1 MAPANNL
8 IRFSV
13 EKPKIITTIMVL
25 MTLLSGAF
33 ITRIHVDTDPVN
45 MLSKNEVARIFHD
58 QATLDFA
65 LHDVI
70 VLGIFNTQHPDGVF
84 NPETLKKIDTLSK
97 FAATLSDDKN
107 PDRRVIERDII
118 APDNVDTIQQD
129 GLGQVRFEW
138 LMKKPPATRKEALR
152 IRDNAL
158 NNPLLKGTLVSENG
172 RALAIYLPVTS
183 KDYAHTVS
191 VKLKEKIAEI
201 GMGDDQFYIA
211 GLPVAEDTLG
221 KKMLTQMPIYT
232 ALTLMMTFLL
242 LLFFFRNLQ
251 LILSPLII
259 AMCTVIATM
268 GLFLATGHT
277 LHIVSL
283 MIPFFI
289 LPIALVAS
297 IRILSEFFDEYQNRL
312 DRKSTI
318 LQVMRQLFRPMLYS
332 SLASSAGFAALAFT
346 PIPPVQVSGI
356 FIAIGIMLAWLLTT
370 VFIPAHI
377 MMMKESRLINFGT
390 GKKNAPGAEAS
401 LLNRH
406 LCWIKKTSTRRPWLV
421 IAFHL
426 AVMAVA
432 VSGIFMIQVNDN
444 PVKWFKINHEIR
456 IADQILNKYFGG
468 TYEANLILEGRNTE
482 MPPAKAAD
490 WLTRYL
496 DQRLAES
503 PAIRERV
510 LNEILEASVTTNTGQ
525 GLIDKLNHTWETELE
540 RIAPDDD
547 IAYDR
552 WSTALDGIERLQNQ
566 KEIFK
571 RPDVLKYIS
580 GLQSYLVSQGYVGKS
595 TSISDVAKKVHQE
608 LFANDPGYFTIP
620 DTVSGVA
627 RTLTSFQKSHKP
639 DALWHLVTPDYTRAN
654 IRLQLQSGDKK
665 NMGQVVAALQN
676 YFKENPPPVEL
687 SRNWAGPASINVA
700 WQKKMEA
707 GMLKSFLSSFVAVFL
722 VIILLFRSAVW
733 GTLAL
738 VPPVFT
744 SAAIYGGIGLIG
756 KDYDAPVAV
765 LSSLILGLA
774 VDFSIHFL
782 YRARSTMAKTGD
794 WTAVLSEMFTEPA
807 RAISRI
813 ILLLSPGFAPLLFAP
828 LIPCQ
833 SVGILLAAIIF
844 YSGLTTLWLLPALL
858 TVSQKWI
865 FQKERNQYAQKEL
878 PAPE

>member
-1 MAPANNL
+1 MEPANSL

-25 MTLLSGAF
+25 MTLLSGVF
-33 ITRIHVDTDPVN
+33 ITRIHLDTDPEK
-45 MLSKNEVARIFHD
+45 MLSKNEAAQIFHD
-58 QATLDFA
+58 QTKLDFD

-70 VLGIFNTQHPDGVF
+70 VLGIFNTKHPDGVF
-84 NPETLKKIDTLSK
+84 NPETLKKVDTLSR
-97 FAATLSDDKN
+97 FAATLSDDTN

-118 APDNVDTIQQD
+118 APDNVDTIQQV

-158 NNPLLKGTLVSENG
+158 NNPLLKGTLVSEDG
-172 RALAIYLPVTS
+172 RALSIYLPITS

-191 VKLKEKIAEI
+191 LKLKEKIAEI

-221 KKMLTQMPIYT
+221 KEMLTQMAIYT
-232 ALTLMMTFLL
+232 ALTLVMTFLL

-259 AMCTVIATM
+259 SLCTVIATM
-268 GLFLATGHT
+268 GLFPATGQT
-277 LHIVSL
+277 LHTVSL

-318 LQVMRQLFRPMLYS
+318 VHVMRQLFRPMLYT

-356 FIAIGIMLAWLLTT
+356 FLAIGIMLAWLLTT
-370 VFIPAHI
+370 VFIPANI
-377 MMMKESRLINFGT
+377 MMMKESSLINFGT
-390 GKKNAPGAEAS
+390 GKQIAPGSEAS

-421 IAFHL
+421 LIFHL
-426 AVMAVA
+426 AVMTVA

-444 PVKWFKINHEIR
+444 PVKWFKKGHEIR

-468 TYEANLILEGRNTE
+468 TYEANLILEGRNAE

-503 PAIRERV
+503 PAIREKI
-510 LNEILEASVTTNTGQ
+510 LNEILEASVTTSTGQ
-525 GLIDKLNHTWETELE
+525 GLIDKLNHAWETELE

-580 GLQSYLVSQGYVGKS
+580 GLQAYLVRLEYVGKS
-595 TSISDVAKKVHQE
+595 NSISDVAQKVHQE

-627 RTLTSFQKSHKP
+627 RALTSFQKSHKP

-654 IRLQLQSGDKK
+654 ICLQLQSGNKK
-665 NMGQVVAALQN
+665 DMGQVVAAVQN

-707 GMLKSFLSSFVAVFL
+707 GMLRSFLSSFVAVFL

-733 GTLAL
+733 GALAL

-744 SAAIYGGIGLIG
+744 SAVIYGGIGLIS
-756 KDYDAPVAV
+756 KHYDAPVAV
-765 LSSLILGLA
+765 LSALTLGLA

-794 WTAVLSEMFTEPA
+794 WTAVLSDIFTEPA
-807 RAISRI
+807 RAISRNI
-813 ILLLSPGFAPLLFAP
+813 ILLSPGFAPLLFAP

-833 SVGILLAAIIF
+833 TIGILLAAIIF

-858 TVSQKWI
+858 TVSQKWL
-865 FQKERNQYAQKEL
+865 FKKERKKYAEKEL
-878 PAPE
+878 PAHE